1 MLKFVSK
8 KFQNL
13 IVEVNEAGSIY
24 LTLGTQVIN
33 LDFSLGSLIIETWDP
48 NNLDLSPNKTLE
60 ITDQL
65 KAKIY
70 SQIGH
75 SESF

>member
-13 IVEVNEAGSIY
+13 TVEVNEEGTIY

-33 LDFSLGSLIIETWDP
+33 LDFSLGSLIVETWDP
-48 NNLDLSPNKTLE
+48 NNPDLSPNKTLE
-60 ITDQL
+60 ITDKL
-65 KAKIY
+65 KAKIWDY
-70 SQIGH
+70 KP
-75 SESF
+75 EAF

>member
-1 MLKFVSK
+1 MLKFVST

-13 IVEVNEAGSIY
+13 TVEVNEEGTIY
-24 LTLGTQVIN
+24 ITLGTQVIN

-48 NNLDLSPNKTLE
+48 NNSALSPNRTLE
-60 ITDQL
+60 ITGQL
-65 KAKIY
+65 KARIY
-70 SQIGH
+70 SQMGH